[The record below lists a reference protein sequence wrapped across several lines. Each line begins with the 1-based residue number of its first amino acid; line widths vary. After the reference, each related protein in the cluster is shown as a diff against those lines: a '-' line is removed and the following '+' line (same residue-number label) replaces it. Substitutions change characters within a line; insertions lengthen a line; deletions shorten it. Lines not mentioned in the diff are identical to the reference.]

1 MPIAEDSAGG
11 SPVPIPTNLTTNL
24 TGEATGSGTLDY
36 TTGDIDI
43 AVTVVDNGHNHIL
56 SNITDVQVN
65 NAISGQILVYN
76 GTVWANA
83 TNTSGITAIVQDSHH
98 LSLAVILI

>member
-56 SNITDVQVN
+56 DNITDVQVN
-65 NAISGQILVYN
+65 NAISGQVLKYN
-76 GTVWANA
+76 GNVWVNGTDENA
-83 TNTSGITAIVQDSHH
+83 GITAIVQDST
-98 LSLAVILI
+98 SPAWR

>member
-65 NAISGQILVYN
+65 NAISGQVLKYN
-76 GTVWANA
+76 GNVWVNGTDENA
-83 TNTSGITAIVQDSHH
+83 GITAIVQDYITS
-98 LSLAVILI
+98 AWR